1 MNDGTE
7 QRIDIIPAS
16 LDTFNLTQE
25 NSFNL
30 LSSVPFQIPANTE
43 EIVFDYSISAEGIDN
58 VLDNRIDKLQ
68 PTFNLVN
75 NSEEILTTSTES
87 YSINSGRLQETRQQF
102 AMSVNEI
109 DNKQVLQ
116 AAIRLNGLIP
126 KKGTFASLGHIFD
139 YTTLETKENEGK
151 IAISETEQ
159 IKELSIQNYP
169 NPFNPITIIRYQM
182 PKDEFVTLRVYDIL
196 GREITTLV
204 NEEKP
209 AGTYSVNF
217 NASNLAS
224 GIYFYKISAGNFSQT
239 KKMLLLR

>member
-1 MNDGTE
+1 
-7 QRIDIIPAS
+7 
-16 LDTFNLTQE
+16 
-25 NSFNL
+25 
-30 LSSVPFQIPANTE
+30 
-43 EIVFDYSISAEGIDN
+43 
-58 VLDNRIDKLQ
+58 
-68 PTFNLVN
+68 
-75 NSEEILTTSTES
+75 
-87 YSINSGRLQETRQQF
+87 
-102 AMSVNEI
+102 
-109 DNKQVLQ
+109 
-116 AAIRLNGLIP
+116 LIP